1 MELLVVR
8 HGESDGNAD
17 GRLQGS
23 IDSPLSPRG
32 KEQARRLARWLN
44 TQRIGWDVAY
54 SSPLSRALETARLL
68 SELTHNPL
76 PTIDPDLRE
85 IDAGSLEGLNRND
98 MEERYPDFLKRAITN
113 LGDFAEYGGEGYDHV
128 QQRVQRLLSRLLE
141 RHRDPPVSPPEGRRP
156 QTGSV
161 SPPEGRRPQTR
172 PARVLLAGHGGVN
185 FQLVKAAI
193 SVPVPRVCILH
204 WGNCTACLLRFR
216 ERRGLYMGEV
226 AWHVPL
232 ELMGGDEGEG
242 ITNVFR

>member
-23 IDSPLSPRG
+23 IDSPLSERG

-113 LGDFAEYGGEGYDHV
+113 LGDFGEYGGEGYDHV
-128 QQRVQRLLSRLLE
+128 QKRVQRLLSRLLE
-141 RHRDPPVSPPEGRRP
+141 RHREPP
-156 QTGSV
+156 T
-161 SPPEGRRPQTR
+161 
-172 PARVLLAGHGGVN
+172 RVLLAGHGGVN
-185 FQLVKAAI
+185 FQLVKAVI

-216 ERRGLYMGEV
+216 DRRGLYMGEV